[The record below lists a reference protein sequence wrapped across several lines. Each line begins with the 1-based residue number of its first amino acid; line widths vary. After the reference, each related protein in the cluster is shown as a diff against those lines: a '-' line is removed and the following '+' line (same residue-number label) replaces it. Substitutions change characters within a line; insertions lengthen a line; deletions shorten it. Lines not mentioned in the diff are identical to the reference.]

1 MKLILC
7 HKNDKIIIMNS
18 NISLKLYN
26 LIKTGVIK
34 SNAHFWKS
42 FYNEDYINTFPCDL
56 EVIRQELKEK
66 GINVTSVFDEN
77 FLNVNVKL
85 KNSEKPFF
93 FAYKGDITLLNNVD
107 KNVAVIGVLTPTNE
121 IVEREQKVVSCL
133 IEKDFNIV
141 SGLAKGCDTVA
152 HSQSVKN
159 NAKTIAFLP
168 STIEKIYPKE
178 NISLANEIIN
188 NGGLI
193 ISEYVN
199 EPKNKYENV
208 KRFIERD
215 RLQALYS
222 KAVVLIASFRRSEG
236 DSGSRHA
243 FEKAKEYGKKR
254 LVMYR
259 ESDFNDLQFG
269 LNKDYVT
276 QGEKAVSQKAIEEL

>member
-1 MKLILC
+1 
-7 HKNDKIIIMNS
+7 MNS

-34 SNAHFWKS
+34 TNAHFWKS

-56 EVIRQELKEK
+56 QVLKQELKDK
-66 GINVTSVFDEN
+66 DINVISVFDEN
-77 FLNVNVKL
+77 FPIINIKL

-107 KNVAVIGVLTPTNE
+107 KNVTVIGVLTPTND
-121 IVEREQKVVSCL
+121 IAERERKVVKTL
-133 IEKDFNIV
+133 TKKGYNIV

-152 HSQSVKN
+152 HIESINN

-168 STIEKIYPKE
+168 STLNNIYPNE
-178 NISLANEIIN
+178 NIELANEIVN

-193 ISEYVN
+193 ITEYVS

-222 KAVVLIASFRRSEG
+222 KAVVLIASFRKGEG

-243 FEKAKEYGKKR
+243 FEKAKDYGKKR
-254 LVMYR
+254 LVMFR
-259 ESDFNDLQFG
+259 ESDFNDLIFG
-269 LNKDYVT
+269 LNKDYVIK
-276 QGEKAVSQKAIEEL
+276 GEKIISQKEIEEL

>member
-1 MKLILC
+1 
-7 HKNDKIIIMNS
+7 MNS
-18 NISLKLYN
+18 IISLKLYN

-34 SNAHFWKS
+34 TNAHFWKS
-42 FYNEDYINTFPCDL
+42 FYNEKVINAYPC
-56 EVIRQELKEK
+56 EVQAVEQELKEK
-66 GINVTSVFDEN
+66 SLNVICVFDEN
-77 FLNVNVKL
+77 FPSVNVKL

-121 IVEREQKVVSCL
+121 IVEREQKVVKSL
-133 IEKDFNIV
+133 IEKGFNIV

-152 HSQSVKN
+152 HSESIKN

-168 STIEKIYPKE
+168 STIENIYPKE
-178 NISLANEIIN
+178 NVGLANEIVE

-193 ISEYVN
+193 ISEYVS
-199 EPKNKYENV
+199 EPKNKYESV

-222 KAVVLIASFRRSEG
+222 KAVVLIASFRKGEG

-254 LVMYR
+254 LVMFR
-259 ESDFNDLQFG
+259 ESDSNNLTFG
-269 LNKDYVT
+269 LNKDYVM
-276 QGEKAVSQKAIEEL
+276 QGEKVVSQKEIEEL

>member
-1 MKLILC
+1 
-7 HKNDKIIIMNS
+7 MNS
-18 NISLKLYN
+18 NISLKLFG

-34 SNAHFWKS
+34 TNAHFWKS

-56 EVIRQELKEK
+56 QAVEKELKDK
-66 GINVTSVFDEN
+66 GINVICVFDEN
-77 FLNVNVKL
+77 FPSVNVKL
-85 KNSEKPFF
+85 KNSEKPYF

-107 KNVAVIGVLTPTNE
+107 KNVAVIGVITPTNE
-121 IVEREQKVVSCL
+121 IVQREQKVVKSL
-133 IEKDFNIV
+133 TEKEFNIV

-152 HSQSVKN
+152 HSESINN

-178 NISLANEIIN
+178 DIGLAKEIIN

-193 ISEYVN
+193 VSEYVN

-222 KAVVLIASFRRSEG
+222 KAVILIASFRKGEG

-243 FEKAKEYGKKR
+243 FEKAKDYGKKR

-259 ESDFNDLQFG
+259 ESDFNDLTFG
-269 LNKDYVT
+269 LNKDYVM
-276 QGEKAVSQKAIEEL
+276 QGEKVVSQKEIEGL

>member
-1 MKLILC
+1 
-7 HKNDKIIIMNS
+7 MNS

-56 EVIRQELKEK
+56 QAIKQELETK
-66 GINVTSVFDEN
+66 GINVISVFDEN
-77 FLNVNVKL
+77 FPSVNVKL

-93 FAYKGDITLLNNVD
+93 FVYKGDITLLNNVD

-121 IVEREQKVVSCL
+121 IVEREQKVVKSL
-133 IEKDFNIV
+133 TEKGYNIV

-152 HSQSVKN
+152 HIESVKN
-159 NAKTIAFLP
+159 NAKTVAFLP
-168 STIEKIYPKE
+168 STLENIYPKE
-178 NISLANEIIN
+178 NIHLTNKIIE

-199 EPKNKYENV
+199 ESKNKYESV

-215 RLQALYS
+215 RLQALFS
-222 KAVVLIASFRRSEG
+222 KAVVLIASFRKGEG

-243 FEKAKEYGKKR
+243 FEKAKDYGKKR

-259 ESDFNDLQFG
+259 ESDSNDLTFG
-269 LNKDYVT
+269 LNKDYVL
-276 QGEKAVSQKAIEEL
+276 QGEKIVSQKAIEEL

>member
-1 MKLILC
+1 
-7 HKNDKIIIMNS
+7 MNS

-34 SNAHFWKS
+34 TNAHFWKS

-56 EVIRQELKEK
+56 QAVEQELKDK
-66 GINVTSVFDEN
+66 GINVICVFDEN
-77 FLNVNVKL
+77 FPSANGKL

-107 KNVAVIGVLTPTNE
+107 KNVAVIGVLTLTNE
-121 IVEREQKVVSCL
+121 IVEREEKVVKSL
-133 IEKDFNIV
+133 AEKGYNIV

-152 HSQSVKN
+152 HSESTKN

-168 STIEKIYPKE
+168 STIENIYPKE
-178 NISLANEIIN
+178 NIGLANEIVKYD
-188 NGGLI
+188 GLI
-193 ISEYVN
+193 ITEYVN
-199 EPKNKYENV
+199 EPKNKYESV

-222 KAVVLIASFRRSEG
+222 KAVVLIASFRRGEG

-243 FEKAKEYGKKR
+243 FEKTKEYGKKR
-254 LVMYR
+254 LVMFR
-259 ESDFNDLQFG
+259 ESDATDLTFG
-269 LNKDYVT
+269 LNKDYVM
-276 QGEKAVSQKAIEEL
+276 QGEKIVSQKAIEEL

>member
-1 MKLILC
+1 
-7 HKNDKIIIMNS
+7 MNS

-34 SNAHFWKS
+34 TNAHFWKS

-56 EVIRQELKEK
+56 QAVEQELKDK
-66 GINVTSVFDEN
+66 GINVICVFDEN
-77 FLNVNVKL
+77 FPSANGKL

-107 KNVAVIGVLTPTNE
+107 KNVAVIGVLTLTNE
-121 IVEREQKVVSCL
+121 IVEREEKVVKSL
-133 IEKDFNIV
+133 AEKGYNIV

-152 HSQSVKN
+152 HSESTKN

-168 STIEKIYPKE
+168 STIENIYPKE
-178 NISLANEIIN
+178 NISLAKEIIN
-188 NGGLI
+188 NGGVI
-193 ISEYVN
+193 VSEYVN

-222 KAVVLIASFRRSEG
+222 KAVVLIASFRRGEG

-243 FEKAKEYGKKR
+243 FEKTKEYGKKR
-254 LVMYR
+254 LVMFR
-259 ESDFNDLQFG
+259 ESDATDLTFG
-269 LNKDYVT
+269 LNKDYVM
-276 QGEKAVSQKAIEEL
+276 QGEKIVSQKAIEEL

>member
-1 MKLILC
+1 
-7 HKNDKIIIMNS
+7 MNS

-26 LIKTGVIK
+26 LIKMGVIK

-56 EVIRQELKEK
+56 QAIKQELEAK
-66 GINVTSVFDEN
+66 GINVICVFDEN
-77 FLNVNVKL
+77 FPIINVKL

-93 FAYKGDITLLNNVD
+93 FAYKGDIALLNNVD

-121 IVEREQKVVSCL
+121 IVEREQKVVKSL
-133 IEKDFNIV
+133 TEKGLNIV

-152 HSQSVKN
+152 HSESVKN
-159 NAKTIAFLP
+159 KTKTIAFLP
-168 STIEKIYPKE
+168 STIENTYPKE
-178 NISLANEIIN
+178 NIELANKIVE

-193 ISEYVN
+193 VSEYVS
-199 EPKNKYENV
+199 EPKNKYERV

-222 KAVVLIASFRRSEG
+222 KAVVLIASFRKGEG

-254 LVMYR
+254 FVMYR
-259 ESDFNDLQFG
+259 ETDANDLIFG
-269 LNKDYVT
+269 LNKDYVM
-276 QGEKAVSQKAIEEL
+276 QGEKVVSQKEIEEL

>member
-1 MKLILC
+1 
-7 HKNDKIIIMNS
+7 MNS

-42 FYNEDYINTFPCDL
+42 FYSEDAINTFPCDL
-56 EVIRQELKEK
+56 QVVEQELKEK
-66 GINVTSVFDEN
+66 GINVISVFDEN
-77 FLNVNVKL
+77 FPSTNIKL

-93 FAYKGDITLLNNVD
+93 FAYKGDITLLNNLD
-107 KNVAVIGVLTPTNE
+107 KNIAVIGVLTPTNE
-121 IVEREQKVVSCL
+121 IVEREQKVVKSL
-133 IEKDFNIV
+133 TDKDFNIV

-152 HSQSVKN
+152 YIESIKN

-168 STIEKIYPKE
+168 STLENIYPKE
-178 NISLANEIIN
+178 NIALVNKIVENA
-188 NGGLI
+188 GLI
-193 ISEYVN
+193 ISEYIN

-222 KAVVLIASFRRSEG
+222 NAVVLIASFRKGEG

-243 FEKAKEYGKKR
+243 FEKTKEYGKKR

-259 ESDFNDLQFG
+259 ESDATDLTFG
-269 LNKDYVT
+269 LNKDYVM
-276 QGEKAVSQKAIEEL
+276 QGENIVSLKEIDRKSVV

>member
-1 MKLILC
+1 
-7 HKNDKIIIMNS
+7 MNS

-34 SNAHFWKS
+34 TNAHFWKS

-56 EVIRQELKEK
+56 QAVEQELKDK
-66 GINVTSVFDEN
+66 GINVICVFDEN
-77 FLNVNVKL
+77 FPSANGKL

-107 KNVAVIGVLTPTNE
+107 KNVAVIGVLTLTNE
-121 IVEREQKVVSCL
+121 IVEREEKVVKSL
-133 IEKDFNIV
+133 AEKGYNIV

-152 HSQSVKN
+152 HSESTKN

-168 STIEKIYPKE
+168 STIENIYPKE
-178 NISLANEIIN
+178 NISLAKEIIN

-193 ISEYVN
+193 VSEYVN

-222 KAVVLIASFRRSEG
+222 KAVVLIASFRKGEG

-243 FEKAKEYGKKR
+243 FEKAKQYSKKR

-259 ESDFNDLQFG
+259 ESDSNDSTFG
-269 LNKDYVT
+269 LNKDYVM
-276 QGEKAVSQKAIEEL
+276 QGEKVVSQKEIEDL

>member
-1 MKLILC
+1 
-7 HKNDKIIIMNS
+7 MNS

-34 SNAHFWKS
+34 TNAHFWKS

-56 EVIRQELKEK
+56 QVVEQELKEK
-66 GINVTSVFDEN
+66 GINVICVFDEN
-77 FLNVNVKL
+77 FPSANVKL

-121 IVEREQKVVSCL
+121 IVEREQKVVKSL
-133 IEKDFNIV
+133 TKKGYNIV

-152 HSQSVKN
+152 HSESVKN

-168 STIEKIYPKE
+168 SIIENIYPKE

-193 ISEYVN
+193 ITEYVN
-199 EPKNKYENV
+199 VPKNKYENV

-222 KAVVLIASFRRSEG
+222 KTVILIASYRKNEG

-243 FEKAKEYGKKR
+243 FEKAKQYGKKR

-259 ESDFNDLQFG
+259 ETDANELIFG
-269 LNKDYVT
+269 LNKDYVI
-276 QGEKAVSQKAIEEL
+276 QGEKIVSQKAIEEL

>member
-1 MKLILC
+1 
-7 HKNDKIIIMNS
+7 MNS

-42 FYNEDYINTFPCDL
+42 FYNEDYINTLPCDSQAV
-56 EVIRQELKEK
+56 EQELKDK
-66 GINVTSVFDEN
+66 GINVISVFDEN
-77 FLNVNVKL
+77 FPSANVKL
-85 KNSEKPFF
+85 KNSEKSFF

-121 IVEREQKVVSCL
+121 IVEREQKVVKTL
-133 IEKDFNIV
+133 TKKGYNIV

-152 HSQSVKN
+152 HSESVKN

-168 STIEKIYPKE
+168 STIENIYPKE
-178 NISLANEIIN
+178 NIGLANEIIKN
-188 NGGLI
+188 DGLI
-193 ISEYVN
+193 ITEYVN
-199 EPKNKYENV
+199 ESKNKYESV

-222 KAVVLIASFRRSEG
+222 KAVVLISSFRKGEG

-243 FEKAKEYGKKR
+243 FEKAKQYGKKR

-259 ESDFNDLQFG
+259 ESDSNDLIFG
-269 LNKDYVT
+269 LNKDYVI
-276 QGEKAVSQKAIEEL
+276 QGEKIVSQKEIEEL

>member
-1 MKLILC
+1 
-7 HKNDKIIIMNS
+7 MNS

-34 SNAHFWKS
+34 TNAHFWKS

-56 EVIRQELKEK
+56 QDVEQELKEK
-66 GINVTSVFDEN
+66 SINVICVFDEN
-77 FLNVNVKL
+77 FPSVNVKL
-85 KNSEKPFF
+85 KNSEKPYF
-93 FAYKGDITLLNNVD
+93 FAYKGNIMLLNNAD
-107 KNVAVIGVLTPTNE
+107 KNVAVIGALTPTNE
-121 IVEREQKVVSCL
+121 IVEREQKVVKTL
-133 IEKDFNIV
+133 TKKGYNIV

-152 HSQSVKN
+152 HIESIKN

-168 STIEKIYPKE
+168 STIENIYPKE
-178 NISLANEIIN
+178 NIDMANEIIN

-193 ISEYVN
+193 ISEYVS
-199 EPKNKYENV
+199 EPKNKYESV

-222 KAVVLIASFRRSEG
+222 KAVVLIASFRKEEG

-259 ESDFNDLQFG
+259 ESDSNDSTFG
-269 LNKDYVT
+269 LNVDYVI
-276 QGEKAVSQKAIEEL
+276 QGEKIVSQKAIEEL

>member
-1 MKLILC
+1 
-7 HKNDKIIIMNS
+7 MNS

-34 SNAHFWKS
+34 TNAHFWKS

-56 EVIRQELKEK
+56 QVVEQELEGK
-66 GINVTSVFDEN
+66 GINVICVFDEN
-77 FLNVNVKL
+77 FPSVSVKL

-93 FAYKGDITLLNNVD
+93 FVYKGDITLLNNVD

-121 IVEREQKVVSCL
+121 IVEREQKVVKSL
-133 IEKDFNIV
+133 TEKGYNIV

-152 HSQSVKN
+152 HSESVKN
-159 NAKTIAFLP
+159 KTKTIAFIP
-168 STIEKIYPKE
+168 SIIEKIYPKE
-178 NISLANEIIN
+178 NVELVNKIVE

-193 ISEYVN
+193 VSEYIN
-199 EPKNKYENV
+199 EPKNKYESV

-222 KAVVLIASFRRSEG
+222 KAVVLIASFRKGEG

-243 FEKAKEYGKKR
+243 FEKAKEYSKKR
-254 LVMYR
+254 LVMFR
-259 ESDFNDLQFG
+259 ESDSSDLIFG
-269 LNKDYVT
+269 LNKDYVI
-276 QGEKAVSQKAIEEL
+276 QGEKVVSQKEIEEL

>member
-1 MKLILC
+1 
-7 HKNDKIIIMNS
+7 MNS

-26 LIKTGVIK
+26 LIKMGVIK
-34 SNAHFWKS
+34 SNAHFWNS
-42 FYNEDYINTFPCDL
+42 FYNENVINTFPCDL
-56 EVIRQELKEK
+56 QAIKQELEEK
-66 GINVTSVFDEN
+66 RINVISVFDDN
-77 FLNVNVKL
+77 FPKLNVKL

-93 FAYKGDITLLNNVD
+93 FAYKGDITLLNNTN
-107 KNVAVIGVLTPTNE
+107 KNVAVIGVLIPTKE
-121 IVEREQKVVSCL
+121 IIEREQKVVSCL
-133 IEKDFNIV
+133 IEKGFNIV

-168 STIEKIYPKE
+168 STLEKFYPKE
-178 NISLANEIIN
+178 NINLANEIVE

-193 ISEYVN
+193 ISEYIS

-222 KAVVLIASFRRSEG
+222 KAVILIASYRKGEG

-243 FEKAKEYGKKR
+243 FEKAKQYGKKR

-259 ESDFNDLQFG
+259 ESDSNDLTFG
-269 LNKDYVT
+269 LNKDYVA
-276 QGEKAVSQKAIEEL
+276 QGENIVSLKEIEVL

>member
-1 MKLILC
+1 
-7 HKNDKIIIMNS
+7 MNS

-34 SNAHFWKS
+34 TNAHFWKT

-56 EVIRQELKEK
+56 QAVEQELEEK
-66 GINVTSVFDEN
+66 GINVICVFDEN
-77 FLNVNVKL
+77 FPSVNVKL

-93 FAYKGDITLLNNVD
+93 FTYKGDITILNNVD

-121 IVEREQKVVSCL
+121 IVEREQKVVKSL
-133 IEKDFNIV
+133 TEKGFNIV

-152 HSQSVKN
+152 HSESVKN

-168 STIEKIYPKE
+168 STIENIYPKE
-178 NISLANEIIN
+178 NIGLANEIIKN
-188 NGGLI
+188 DGLL

-222 KAVVLIASFRRSEG
+222 KAVVLIASFRKGEG

-243 FEKAKEYGKKR
+243 FEKAKQYGKKR

-259 ESDFNDLQFG
+259 ETDANELIFG
-269 LNKDYVT
+269 LNKDYVM
-276 QGEKAVSQKAIEEL
+276 QGEIIISQKEIEEL

>member
-1 MKLILC
+1 
-7 HKNDKIIIMNS
+7 MNS

-34 SNAHFWKS
+34 SNAYFWKS
-42 FYNEDYINTFPCDL
+42 FYNEEVINTYPCDL
-56 EVIRQELKEK
+56 QAIKQKLEEK
-66 GINVTSVFDEN
+66 DINVISVFDKN
-77 FLNVNVKL
+77 FPSVNVKL

-107 KNVAVIGVLTPTNE
+107 KNVAVIGVLMPTNE
-121 IVEREQKVVSCL
+121 IVEREQKVVKSL
-133 IEKDFNIV
+133 TDKDFNVV

-152 HSQSVKN
+152 HSESIKN

-168 STIEKIYPKE
+168 STLENIYPKE
-178 NISLANEIIN
+178 NISLVNKIVENA
-188 NGGLI
+188 GLI
-193 ISEYVN
+193 VSEYIN

-208 KRFIERD
+208 KRFVERD

-222 KAVVLIASFRRSEG
+222 KAVVLIASYRKGEG

-254 LVMYR
+254 LVMFR
-259 ESDFNDLQFG
+259 ESDSNDLRFG
-269 LNKDYVT
+269 LNKDYVL
-276 QGEKAVSQKAIEEL
+276 QGEKIISQNEIEVL

>member
-1 MKLILC
+1 MS
-7 HKNDKIIIMNS
+7 S

-34 SNAHFWKS
+34 SNAYFWKS
-42 FYNEDYINTFPCDL
+42 FCNENVINTFSCDL
-56 EVIRQELKEK
+56 DAIKLELEEK
-66 GINVTSVFDEN
+66 GINVISVFDEN
-77 FLNVNVKL
+77 FPIVDVKL
-85 KNSEKPFF
+85 KNSERPFF
-93 FAYKGDITLLNNVD
+93 FVYSGDVTLLNNID
-107 KNVAVIGVLTPTNE
+107 ENVAVIGVLTPTKE
-121 IVEREQKVVSCL
+121 IVEREHNVVKNL
-133 IEKDFNIV
+133 IEKEFNIV

-152 HSQSVKN
+152 HIESIKN

-168 STIEKIYPKE
+168 SILDNIYPKE
-178 NISLANEIIN
+178 NIGLANTIIE

-199 EPKNKYENV
+199 EPKNKYETV

-222 KAVVLIASFRRSEG
+222 KAVVLIASFRKDEG

-254 LVMYR
+254 LVI
-259 ESDFNDLQFG
+259 FNEKTDKNKDIFG
-269 LNKDYVT
+269 LNQDYIAR
-276 QGEKAVSQKAIEEL
+276 GEKVLTLKTLEEL

>member
-1 MKLILC
+1 
-7 HKNDKIIIMNS
+7 MNS

-34 SNAHFWKS
+34 SNAHFWKT
-42 FYNEDYINTFPCDL
+42 FYNEDVINMYPCDL
-56 EVIRQELKEK
+56 QAIRQELEEK
-66 GINVTSVFDEN
+66 GIAVISVFDEN
-77 FLNVNVKL
+77 FPSVNVKL
-85 KNSEKPFF
+85 KNSENPYF
-93 FAYKGDITLLNNVD
+93 FAYKGNIMLLNNVD
-107 KNVAVIGVLTPTNE
+107 KNVTVIGVLTPTNE
-121 IVEREQKVVSCL
+121 IAEREQKVVKSL
-133 IEKDFNIV
+133 TEKDYKIV

-152 HSQSVKN
+152 HSESIKN

-168 STIEKIYPKE
+168 STIENIYPKV
-178 NISLANEIIN
+178 NNSLANEMIS

-199 EPKNKYENV
+199 EPKNRYESV

-222 KAVVLIASFRRSEG
+222 KAVVLIASFRKGEG

-259 ESDFNDLQFG
+259 ESDATDLSFG
-269 LNKDYVT
+269 LNIDYVT
-276 QGEKAVSQKAIEEL
+276 QGEKILSQKEIEEL

>member
-1 MKLILC
+1 
-7 HKNDKIIIMNS
+7 MNS
-18 NISLKLYN
+18 NISIKLYN

-56 EVIRQELKEK
+56 QAVEQELNDK
-66 GINVTSVFDEN
+66 GINVISVFDEN
-77 FLNVNVKL
+77 FPSTNVKL

-93 FAYKGDITLLNNVD
+93 FVYKGDITLLNNVD

-121 IVEREQKVVSCL
+121 IVEREEKVVKSL
-133 IEKDFNIV
+133 TEKGYNIV

-152 HSQSVKN
+152 HSESVKN

-168 STIEKIYPKE
+168 STIENIYPKE
-178 NISLANEIIN
+178 NVGLANKIIE
-188 NGGLI
+188 NGGLV
-193 ISEYVN
+193 ISEYVS
-199 EPKNKYENV
+199 EPKNKYESV

-222 KAVVLIASFRRSEG
+222 KAVVLIASFRKGEG

-243 FEKAKEYGKKR
+243 FEKAKDYGKKR

-259 ESDFNDLQFG
+259 ETDANDLILG
-269 LNKDYVT
+269 LNKDYVM
-276 QGEKAVSQKAIEEL
+276 QGEKIVSQKEIEEL

>member
-1 MKLILC
+1 MS
-7 HKNDKIIIMNS
+7 S

-34 SNAHFWKS
+34 SNAHFWKAY
-42 FYNEDYINTFPCDL
+42 YNENIINTFLCDL
-56 EVIRQELKEK
+56 QEVKQELEEK
-66 GINVTSVFDEN
+66 GINIISVFDEN
-77 FLNVNVKL
+77 FPRSDVKL

-93 FAYKGDITLLNNVD
+93 FAYKGDISLLKDID
-107 KNVAVIGVLTPTNE
+107 KNIAVIGVLTPTKD
-121 IVEREQKVVSCL
+121 ITEREQKVVKSL
-133 IEKDFNIV
+133 TEKSFNIV

-152 HSQSVKN
+152 HSESIKN

-168 STIEKIYPKE
+168 STIENIYPKE
-178 NISLANEIIN
+178 NIGLANQIVE

-199 EPKNKYENV
+199 EPKNKYESI

-222 KAVVLIASFRRSEG
+222 KAVVLIASFRKGEG

-254 LVMYR
+254 LVMFR
-259 ESDFNDLQFG
+259 ESDSNDLTFG
-269 LNKDYVT
+269 LNKDYVM
-276 QGEKAVSQKAIEEL
+276 QGEKVVSPKEIEEL